1 MWKGW
6 WDFPSTTVGP
16 QADSDLSA
24 SSFIIGSPTSN
35 EAPEGQGLYFVPH
48 SVSSRVSVTQDVLCH
63 ICQMSQRT
71 CKTAEAP
78 GDNDS
83 REETIQMT

>member
-1 MWKGW
+1 M
-6 WDFPSTTVGP
+6 GP